1 MAFDLSVFNKQVYAA
16 VTETVDQHVD
26 LFNEASGGAITLTPS
41 LDNSGDYSVVAS
53 FKRIGGLVRRRNV
66 YNGADDVTPARLTQH
81 ENRSVKIAAG
91 TPPIEFEQ
99 AQYDWLC
106 QNPASAALIIGE
118 QLAKALM
125 ADIINTAVAGAKAAL
140 SGVSALTHTTS
151 SALTF
156 GDLVKGAGKFGDR
169 QGDLVAWVAH
179 SKAMTDL
186 YSSAVANAERLFVYG
201 SVQVVRDPFGRVL
214 IMTDS
219 DALFDSGSNQYYT
232 IGLAAGGIMVE
243 QNGDFRANLQSVNG
257 KENIQNSYQA
267 EWSYNLGLRGFSWNT
282 ASGGAAPSNAA
293 VATTANWTKT
303 ASGDKDTAGVL
314 VVSK

>member
-41 LDNSGDYSVVAS
+41 LDNTGDYSVVAS

-66 YNGADDVTPARLTQH
+66 YNGTGDVTPARLTQH

-125 ADIINTAVAGAKAAL
+125 ADIINTAVAGVKAAL
-140 SGVSALTHTTS
+140 TGVAALIHNTAS
-151 SALTF
+151 PLTF
-156 GDLVKGAGKFGDR
+156 GDLVQGAGKFGDR

-219 DALFDSGSNQYYT
+219 DALVDGGNYCT

-293 VATTANWTKT
+293 VATTANWSKT
-303 ASGDKDTAGVL
+303 ASGLKDTAGVL
-314 VVSK
+314 VISK